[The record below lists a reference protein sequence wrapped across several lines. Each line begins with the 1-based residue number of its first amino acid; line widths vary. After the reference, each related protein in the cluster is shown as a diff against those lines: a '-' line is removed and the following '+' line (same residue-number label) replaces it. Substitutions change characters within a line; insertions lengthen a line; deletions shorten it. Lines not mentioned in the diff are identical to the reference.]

1 MLPLMK
7 YITVHSVRQML
18 HSAML
23 PARAHYLYTDASPSG
38 TPSRLNI
45 VKTAVGVHD
54 KILKMCLDKGDHY
67 KKNRR
72 GNLITEILTPGAL
85 FSNKSI
91 INRKIMQR

>member
-23 PARAHYLYTDASPSG
+23 PARAHYLYTDARPSG

-67 KKNRR
+67 IV
-72 GNLITEILTPGAL
+72 LDSSQAL
-85 FSNKSI
+85 RF
-91 INRKIMQR
+91 

>member
-23 PARAHYLYTDASPSG
+23 PARAHYLYTDARPSG

-67 KKNRR
+67 IQYLIDNHVNIIVCHVCPFPCTKKA
-72 GNLITEILTPGAL
+72 P
-85 FSNKSI
+85 SV
-91 INRKIMQR
+91 

>member
-54 KILKMCLDKGDHY
+54 KILKMCLDKGEHYNRDTGALNLDHY
-67 KKNRR
+67 MN
-72 GNLITEILTPGAL
+72 TTILLTQSH
-85 FSNKSI
+85 F
-91 INRKIMQR
+91 

>member
-18 HSAML
+18 HSAIRS
-23 PARAHYLYTDASPSG
+23 ARAHHLYTDASPSG
-38 TPSRLNI
+38 DPSRLNI

-67 KKNRR
+67 SSR
-72 GNLITEILTPGAL
+72 
-85 FSNKSI
+85 
-91 INRKIMQR
+91 

>member
-67 KKNRR
+67 TLSNCVVNFI
-72 GNLITEILTPGAL
+72 GCHSFAL
-85 FSNKSI
+85 
-91 INRKIMQR
+91 